1 MMTGLLGCSRREVR
15 DKIRVRLQVDSGEQ
29 NLCER
34 VRRVRFNGAEMRLLC
49 RSARISRGPR

>member
-1 MMTGLLGCSRREVR
+1 MLGCSQVR
-15 DKIRVRLQVDSGEQ
+15 STDKISYVYKMKVVSK

-34 VRRVRFNGAEMRLLC
+34 VRRVRFNGAEMRPSC